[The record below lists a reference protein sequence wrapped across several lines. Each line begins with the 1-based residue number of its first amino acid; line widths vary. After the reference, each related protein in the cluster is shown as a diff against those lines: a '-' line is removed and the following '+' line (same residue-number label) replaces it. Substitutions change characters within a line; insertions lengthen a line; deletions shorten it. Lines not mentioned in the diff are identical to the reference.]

1 MAFNLSNVLS
11 SLSSTSIVFDDAA
24 GEFKLIDV
32 EEAKRELRLASR
44 ATDNGTKGVPGPEDL
59 RKDAM
64 AAEIDTYISHLILL
78 AKNKFVDKVREAD
91 DLNDA
96 QPQSSIQAITEI
108 FENATSEL
116 KSVAKNYYN
125 TLLAAKKEWVQGDNE
140 FAVFREENKR
150 IGPARYPDRKA
161 KVYNVGWIFLIM
173 LIEILFNA
181 WVLGDA
187 HPRGSVG
194 VFVEILMFGVANV
207 GAAFLLG
214 CYVWRYF
221 YHVDKIKRT
230 IAAVLALPII
240 AVILFL
246 NFLLAHYRDAI
257 SELAKDDIGASQTLE
272 WMQRLGQHA
281 LGTLAEN
288 PFVMNDVKSYLLLI
302 VGVIA
307 AILAARKSFEL
318 DDPYP
323 GYGKISREQKE
334 LDKNFNDEWAFAFK
348 DMSDLIEDY
357 SNQINS
363 QLSLVESYEL
373 ALNARERDKKQLF
386 DKYNN
391 WRIAIESVGGSLY
404 AFYREENMKAR
415 EDQREPKCFSS
426 INFVLSDDTKV
437 NLDTPEPMISAYVAV
452 EKACKEYIDNLN
464 RQLDKFRNEFIKDI
478 ENISAD

>member
-1 MAFNLSNVLS
+1 MVFSLSNVLS
-11 SLSSTSIVFDDAA
+11 SLSSASIVFDDAT
-24 GEFKLIDV
+24 GEFKLINVDD
-32 EEAKRELRLASR
+32 AKRELRLASR
-44 ATDNGTKGVPGPEDL
+44 ATDNGARGVPGTEDL

-64 AAEIDTYISHLILL
+64 AAEIDAYISHLILL

-108 FENATSEL
+108 FENAVSEL
-116 KSVAKNYYN
+116 KSVAKNHYN
-125 TLLAAKKEWVQGDNE
+125 ILFAAKKECVQGEKE
-140 FAVFREENKR
+140 FTIFREKNKR
-150 IGPARYPDRKA
+150 IGPARYPDRKT
-161 KVYNVGWIFLIM
+161 KTYNVGWIFLIM
-173 LIEILFNA
+173 ILEILFNA

-194 VFVEILMFGVANV
+194 VFAEILMFGIANV

-221 YHVDKIKRT
+221 YHVDKIKK
-230 IAAVLALPII
+230 AVANALALPIMAI
-240 AVILFL
+240 ILFL

-257 SELAKDDIGASQTLE
+257 SELAKNDIDASQTLD
-272 WMQRLGQHA
+272 WMQKLGEHA
-281 LGTLAEN
+281 LGTLTEN

-302 VGVIA
+302 FGLLA

-323 GYGKISREQKE
+323 GYGRISREQKK
-334 LDKNFNDEWAFAFK
+334 LDKTFNDEWAFAFR
-348 DMSDLIEDY
+348 DMNDLIEDY

-373 ALNARERDKKQLF
+373 ALSARERDKKQLF
-386 DKYNN
+386 EKYNN
-391 WRIAIESVGGSLY
+391 WRIAVESVGGSLY
-404 AFYREENMKAR
+404 AFYREENMKVR
-415 EDQREPKCFSS
+415 EEQREPKCFNS
-426 INFVLSDDTKV
+426 INFVLSDNAKV
-437 NLDTPEPMISAYVAV
+437 KLEAPEPTVSAYGAV
-452 EKACKEYIDNLN
+452 DKACKEYIDELN
-464 RQLDKFRNEFIKDI
+464 GQLDRIRGEFIKNI